1 MGQIEVNKMFKL
13 QNECEN
19 IIINED
25 YLELEVD
32 VDGHLDLNI
41 TNKKSCNVFVK
52 IKKARSIYVS
62 IEVMENTQCTYLIYN
77 DNNAPLITNEL
88 YKVKK
93 GAILNLAACDINQ
106 QKCKR
111 HIKVDLIEEFA
122 VCNFKS
128 AVLCNDE
135 MHYQIAINSC
145 YANTTGMMENYGVVL
160 ENGKYYMDATG
171 KIDKGAH
178 GSKSHQAS
186 HALCFAHKQ
195 QATILPQLLIDE
207 NDVEASHAT
216 TVGSI
221 DDNQLFYMQS
231 RGLSAKEAGALLTLG
246 YLSFIKDV
254 IPNSQLQE
262 YLDQE
267 IESKVNSI
275 C

>member
-1 MGQIEVNKMFKL
+1 MFKL

-25 YLELEVD
+25 YLELEID
-32 VDGHLDLNI
+32 VEGHLDLNI

-62 IEVMENTQCTYLIYN
+62 VEVMENTQCTYLIYN
-77 DNNAPLITNEL
+77 DNKASLTTNEL
-88 YKVKK
+88 FKVKR
-93 GAILNLAACDINQ
+93 GAILNLATCDINQ

-111 HIKVDLIEEFA
+111 RINVDLIDEFA

-128 AVLCNDE
+128 AALCSDE

-160 ENGKYYMDATG
+160 ENGKYHMDATG

-186 HALCFAHKQ
+186 HALCFAKKQ
-195 QATILPQLLIDE
+195 QAVILPQLLIDE

-246 YLSFIKDV
+246 YLSFIKAV
-254 IPNSQLQE
+254 IPNPQLQD

-267 IESKVNSI
+267 IESKVNKI